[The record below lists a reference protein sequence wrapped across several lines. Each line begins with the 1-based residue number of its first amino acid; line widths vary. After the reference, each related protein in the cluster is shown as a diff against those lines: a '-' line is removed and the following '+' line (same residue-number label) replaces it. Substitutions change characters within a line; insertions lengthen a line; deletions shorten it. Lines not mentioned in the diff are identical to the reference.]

1 MACAIKLRGASRHDS
16 IDSWSAD
23 VAAVG
28 RTAPRLRSDFAALR
42 ADFPALRQ
50 LVHGKPLA
58 YLDNAASSQSPTAVH
73 EATAQQQSMNH
84 SNVHRGVHALSERST
99 AAFETAR
106 DKVRGFINAASV
118 KEIVFT
124 RGTTESINLVAA
136 SFGQRLR
143 AGDEVL
149 ITWLEHHSNIV
160 PWQLL
165 CERTGA
171 RLVVAPIRDDGSLDV
186 GAFEARLSARTKIVA
201 VAHVANALGTVNPVA
216 DLVARAHAAGAIAL
230 VDGAQAV
237 PHMRVDVRALDCD
250 FYAFSG
256 HKMFGPTGTGVL
268 YGKSALLE
276 SMPPYQGG
284 GDMILTVAF
293 EGSTYNA
300 LPYKFEA
307 GTPNI
312 TGVVGLG
319 AAVDYLEHIDF
330 AAVREHEHAL
340 LEYATRRLL
349 ADVPGAR
356 VIGTAPGKAGV
367 LSFVVEGIHA
377 HDLGTIVDREG
388 VAIRTGHHC
397 AMPVME
403 RFGVAATA
411 RASFAFYND
420 FQDVD
425 RLIAGLRRA
434 VEIFRG

>member
-1 MACAIKLRGASRHDS
+1 MIVATAER
-16 IDSWSAD
+16 SA
-23 VAAVG
+23 
-28 RTAPRLRSDFAALR
+28 TRLQRDFAALR
-42 ADFPALRQ
+42 KDFPALQQ
-50 LVHGKPLA
+50 LIHGKPLA

-73 EATAQQQSMNH
+73 EAMALQQRLHH
-84 SNVHRGVHALSERST
+84 SNVHRGVHQLSERST
-99 AAFETAR
+99 AAYEGAR
-106 DKVRGFINAASV
+106 EKVRRFINASSTT
-118 KEIVFT
+118 EIVFT

-171 RLVVAPIRDDGSLDV
+171 RLVVSPIRDDGSLD
-186 GAFEARLSARTKIVA
+186 GAAFEQLLNERTRIVA
-201 VAHVANALGTVNPVA
+201 LAHVSNALGTLNPVA
-216 DLVARAHAAGAIAL
+216 ELVAKAHAAGAVVL

-237 PHMRVDVRALDCD
+237 PHLRVDMQDLDCD

-268 YGKSALLE
+268 YGKRAHLE
-276 SMPPYQGG
+276 TMPPYQGG
-284 GDMILTVAF
+284 GDMILTVSF
-293 EGSTYNA
+293 ERSTYNA

-319 AAVDYLEHIDF
+319 AAVDYLESIDF
-330 AAVREHEHAL
+330 AAVDAHEHAL
-340 LEYATRRLL
+340 LERATERVL
-349 ADVPGAR
+349 AEIPGAR
-356 VIGTAPGKAGV
+356 IVGTAARKASV
-367 LSFVVEGIHA
+367 LSFVVDGIHA

-411 RASFAFYND
+411 RASFALYNNHD
-420 FQDVD
+420 DVD
-425 RLIAGLRRA
+425 RLLAGLQRA

>member
-1 MACAIKLRGASRHDS
+1 MT
-16 IDSWSAD
+16 
-23 VAAVG
+23 VA
-28 RTAPRLRSDFAALR
+28 TAERSVTQGQRDFAALR
-42 ADFPALRQ
+42 KDFPALHQ

-58 YLDNAASSQSPTAVH
+58 YLDNAASGQSPTAVH
-73 EATAQQQSMNH
+73 EAMAVQQGLNH
-84 SNVHRGVHALSERST
+84 SNVHRGVHQLSERST
-99 AAFETAR
+99 AAFEGAR
-106 DKVRGFINAASV
+106 QKVQRFINASTAAEV
-118 KEIVFT
+118 VFT

-171 RLVVAPIRDDGSLDV
+171 RLVVAPIHDDGSLDV
-186 GAFEARLSARTKIVA
+186 AGFERLLKERTKIVA
-201 VAHVANALGTVNPVA
+201 LAHVSNALGTVNPVA
-216 DLVARAHAAGAIAL
+216 ELIAKAHGAGAVVLI
-230 VDGAQAV
+230 DGAQAV
-237 PHMRVDVRALDCD
+237 PHLRVDVQALDCD

-268 YGKSALLE
+268 YGKRALLDA
-276 SMPPYQGG
+276 MPPYQGG
-284 GDMILTVAF
+284 GDMILTVSF
-293 EGSTYNA
+293 ERSTYNA

-312 TGVVGLG
+312 TGVIGLG
-319 AAVDYLEHIDF
+319 AAVDYLEALEF
-330 AAVREHEHAL
+330 GALAAHEHAL
-340 LEYATRRLL
+340 LEHATTRLL
-349 ADVPGAR
+349 GEVAGAR
-356 VIGTAPGKAGV
+356 VIGTARRKASV
-367 LSFVVEGIHA
+367 LSFVVDGIHA
-377 HDLGTIVDREG
+377 HDLGTIVDSEG

-411 RASFAFYND
+411 RASFAFYNNHD
-420 FQDVD
+420 DID
-425 RLIAGLRRA
+425 RLMTGLKKA

>member
-1 MACAIKLRGASRHDS
+1 VATAER
-16 IDSWSAD
+16 SA
-23 VAAVG
+23 
-28 RTAPRLRSDFAALR
+28 APSKRDDFAVLR
-42 ADFPALRQ
+42 RDFPALQQ

-73 EATAQQQSMNH
+73 EAMALQQSLHH
-84 SNVHRGVHALSERST
+84 SNVHRGVHQLSERST
-99 AAFETAR
+99 AAFEGAR
-106 DKVRGFINAASV
+106 DKVRRFINAAASA
-118 KEIVFT
+118 EIVFT

-136 SFGQRLR
+136 SLGQRLN

-186 GAFEARLSARTKIVA
+186 VAFDQRLTSRTKIVA
-201 VAHVANALGTVNPVA
+201 AAHVSNALGTVNPVA
-216 DLVARAHAAGAIAL
+216 ELVAKAHAVGAVVLI
-230 VDGAQAV
+230 DGAQAV
-237 PHMRVDVRALDCD
+237 PHLTVDVQALDCD

-268 YGKSALLE
+268 YGKRALLE
-276 SMPPYQGG
+276 AMPPYQGG
-284 GDMILTVAF
+284 GDMILTVSF
-293 EGSTYNA
+293 ERSTYNA

-319 AAVDYLEHIDF
+319 AAIDYLQDIDF
-330 AAVREHEHAL
+330 TAVAEHEHAL
-340 LEYATRRLL
+340 LERATERLL
-349 ADVPGAR
+349 DEVPGVR
-356 VIGTAPGKAGV
+356 LIGTAAHKASV
-367 LSFVVEGIHA
+367 LSFVVDGIHA

-411 RASFAFYND
+411 RASFAFYNNHD
-420 FQDVD
+420 DVD

>member
-1 MACAIKLRGASRHDS
+1 MIVATAEHD
-16 IDSWSAD
+16 
-23 VAAVG
+23 AAHFK
-28 RTAPRLRSDFAALR
+28 RDDFAALR
-42 ADFPALRQ
+42 RDFPALQQ

-73 EATAQQQSMNH
+73 EAMAVQQSLHH
-84 SNVHRGVHALSERST
+84 SNVHRGVHQLSERST
-99 AAFETAR
+99 AAFDGAR
-106 DKVRGFINAASV
+106 EKVRRFVNAGSTA
-118 KEIVFT
+118 EIVFT

-136 SFGQRLR
+136 SFGQRLQP
-143 AGDEVL
+143 GDEVL

-160 PWQLL
+160 PWQLI

-171 RLVVAPIRDDGSLDV
+171 RLVVAPIHDDGSLDLA
-186 GAFEARLSARTKIVA
+186 AFEQRLTARTKIVA
-201 VAHVANALGTVNPVA
+201 LAHVSNALGTVNPVQA
-216 DLVARAHAAGAIAL
+216 LTAKAHAAGAVVLI
-230 VDGAQAV
+230 DGAQAV
-237 PHMRVDVRALDCD
+237 PHLTVDVQDLDCD

-268 YGKSALLE
+268 YGKRALLQ

-284 GDMILTVAF
+284 GDMILTVSF
-293 EGSTYNA
+293 ERSTYNS

-319 AAVDYLEHIDF
+319 AAIDYLADIDF
-330 AAVREHEHAL
+330 VALARHENAL
-340 LEYATRRLL
+340 LELAAERLL
-349 ADVPGAR
+349 AEVPGAR
-356 VIGTAPGKAGV
+356 LIGTAAHKASV
-367 LSFVVEGIHA
+367 LSFVVDGIHA

-420 FQDVD
+420 QDDVD
-425 RLIAGLRRA
+425 RLIAGLKRA